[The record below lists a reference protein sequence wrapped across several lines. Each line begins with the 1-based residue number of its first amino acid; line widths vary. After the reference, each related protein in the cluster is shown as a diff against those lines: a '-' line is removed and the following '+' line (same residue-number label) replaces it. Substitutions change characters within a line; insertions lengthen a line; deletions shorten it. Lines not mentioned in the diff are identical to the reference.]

1 MAKIVALHYFAVVTR
16 CSSLRDA
23 ASQLDIHPNVLAR
36 HISQLEYY
44 MDAPL
49 LERGPLGIRLTAAGE
64 LLAAK
69 LDRTINELD
78 HVVRLIDDLK
88 GLRGGVV
95 GVHAAEGI
103 ASAILVPVLSGF
115 SSRHPHVRA
124 RLRTGTAKDAMR
136 AIEDAS
142 CDLALT
148 FFAPPSDAVTVVQR
162 IWLPQFIVA
171 PPDHPVTRTGG
182 AALPALAGYR
192 WVLPGPD
199 FGARTFFDRVAT
211 EAGCRI
217 VPTFEAS
224 SLDLQ
229 RTLVAQAGALAV
241 LPRAAVAEELA
252 AGTMA
257 AVPFPEAMP
266 VETSLDLCVPADRQ
280 PSFAAER
287 LRRDLETALKRLRA

>member
-16 CSSLRDA
+16 CTSLRDA
-23 ASQLDIHPNVLAR
+23 ATQLDIHPNVLAR

-78 HVVRLIDDLK
+78 HVARLIDDLK
-88 GLRGGVV
+88 GLRGGLV
-95 GVHAAEGI
+95 GVHAAEGV
-103 ASAILVPVLSGF
+103 ASAILVPVLAAF
-115 SSRHPHVRA
+115 SARHPHVRA
-124 RLRTGTAKDAMR
+124 RLRTGTAKDAVR

-148 FFAPPSDAVTVVQR
+148 FFAPASEAIAVVRRVR
-162 IWLPQFIVA
+162 LPQFIIA
-171 PPDHPVTRTGG
+171 PPGHPVTQAGG
-182 AALPALAGYR
+182 AACAVLGAYR
-192 WVLPGPD
+192 WVLPGPE
-199 FGARTFFDRVAT
+199 FGVRTFIDRAT
-211 EAGCRI
+211 AEAGCRI
-217 VPTFEAS
+217 VPTFEAA
-224 SLDLQ
+224 SLAVQ
-229 RTLVAQAGALAV
+229 RALILQAGALAV
-241 LPRAAVAEELA
+241 LPRAAFADEIA

-287 LRRDLETALKRLRA
+287 LRRDLEAALERVQP

>member
-16 CSSLRDA
+16 CTSLRDA
-23 ASQLDIHPNVLAR
+23 ATQLDIHPNVLAR

-88 GLRGGVV
+88 GLRGGLV
-95 GVHAAEGI
+95 GVHAAEGV
-103 ASAILVPVLSGF
+103 AAALLVPVLAAF
-115 SSRHPHVRA
+115 SARHPNVRA
-124 RLRTGTAKDAMR
+124 RLRTGTAKDAVR
-136 AIEDAS
+136 ALEDAS

-148 FFAPPSDAVTVVQR
+148 FFAPASDAIAVVR
-162 IWLPQFIVA
+162 RVRLPQFIIA
-171 PPDHPVTRTGG
+171 PPDHPVTRAGG
-182 AALPALAGYR
+182 AACTALSAYR
-192 WVLPGPD
+192 WVLPGPE
-199 FGARTFFDRVAT
+199 FGVRTFIERAAA

-217 VPTFEAS
+217 VPTFEAA
-224 SLDLQ
+224 SLALQ
-229 RTLVAQAGALAV
+229 RALILEAGALAV
-241 LPRAAVAEELA
+241 LPRAAFADEIA
-252 AGTMA
+252 AGRMA

-266 VETSLDLCVPADRQ
+266 VETSLDLCLPADRQ
-280 PSFAAER
+280 PSFAAAG
-287 LRRDLETALKRLRA
+287 LRRELEAALDRVRP

>member
-16 CSSLRDA
+16 CTSLRDA
-23 ASQLDIHPNVLAR
+23 AYQLDIHPNVLAR

-64 LLAAK
+64 LLAGK

-88 GLRGGVV
+88 GLRGGLV
-95 GVHAAEGI
+95 GVHAAEGV
-103 ASAILVPVLSGF
+103 ASAILVPVLADF
-115 SSRHPHVRA
+115 SARHPHVRA
-124 RLRTGTAKDAMR
+124 RLRTGTAKDAVR

-148 FFAPPSDAVTVVQR
+148 FFAPASDTIAVVRRVR
-162 IWLPQFIVA
+162 LPQFIIA
-171 PPDHPVTRTGG
+171 PPGHPVTRAGG
-182 AALPALAGYR
+182 TACAALGSYR
-192 WVLPGPD
+192 WVLPGPE
-199 FGARTFFDRVAT
+199 FGVRTFIDRAAA

-217 VPTFEAS
+217 VPTFEAA
-224 SLDLQ
+224 SLAVQ
-229 RTLVAQAGALAV
+229 RALILQAGALAV
-241 LPRAAVAEELA
+241 LPRAAFAGEIA
-252 AGTMA
+252 AGTMT
-257 AVPFPEAMP
+257 AVPFPDAMP
-266 VETSLDLCVPADRQ
+266 VETSLDLCLAADRQ

-287 LRRDLETALKRLRA
+287 LRRDLEAALERVQP

>member
-16 CSSLRDA
+16 CTSLRDA
-23 ASQLDIHPNVLAR
+23 AYQLDIHPNVLAR

-49 LERGPLGIRLTAAGE
+49 LERGPLGVRLTAAGE

-88 GLRGGVV
+88 GLRGGLV
-95 GVHAAEGI
+95 GVHAAEGV
-103 ASAILVPVLSGF
+103 ASAILVPVLAAF
-115 SSRHPHVRA
+115 SARHPHVRA
-124 RLRTGTAKDAMR
+124 RLRTGTAKDAVR

-148 FFAPPSDAVTVVQR
+148 FFAPASDAVAVVR
-162 IWLPQFIVA
+162 RVRLPQFIIA
-171 PPDHPVTRTGG
+171 PPGHPVTQAGG
-182 AALPALAGYR
+182 AACAALGGYR
-192 WVLPGPD
+192 WVLPGPE
-199 FGARTFFDRVAT
+199 FGVRTFIERAAT

-217 VPTFEAS
+217 VPTFEAA
-224 SLDLQ
+224 SLALQ
-229 RTLVAQAGALAV
+229 RALIVQAGALAV
-241 LPRAAVAEELA
+241 LPRAAFADEIA
-252 AGTMA
+252 AGTMV

-280 PSFAAER
+280 PSFAADR
-287 LRRDLETALKRLRA
+287 LRRELEAVLAQVRP

>member
-16 CSSLRDA
+16 CTSLRDA
-23 ASQLDIHPNVLAR
+23 ATQLDIHPNVLAR

-88 GLRGGVV
+88 GLRGGLV
-95 GVHAAEGI
+95 GVHAAEGV
-103 ASAILVPVLSGF
+103 ASAILVPVLAAF
-115 SSRHPHVRA
+115 SARHPHVRA
-124 RLRTGTAKDAMR
+124 RLRTGTAKDAVR

-148 FFAPPSDAVTVVQR
+148 FFAPASDAVAVVR
-162 IWLPQFIVA
+162 RVRLPQFIISA
-171 PPDHPVTRTGG
+171 PGHPVTRAGG
-182 AALPALAGYR
+182 AACAALSSYR

-199 FGARTFFDRVAT
+199 FGVRTFIDRVAT

-217 VPTFEAS
+217 VPTFETAS
-224 SLDLQ
+224 LALQ
-229 RTLVAQAGALAV
+229 RALIREADALAV
-241 LPRAAVAEELA
+241 LPRAAFADEIA
-252 AGTMA
+252 AGTMV

-266 VETSLDLCVPADRQ
+266 VETSLDLCLPADRQ
-280 PSFAAER
+280 PSFAADR
-287 LRRDLETALKRLRA
+287 LRRELEAALMQVQP

>member
-88 GLRGGVV
+88 GLRGGLV
-95 GVHAAEGI
+95 GVHAAEGV
-103 ASAILVPVLSGF
+103 ASAILVPVLSAFAG
-115 SSRHPHVRA
+115 RHPHVRA
-124 RLRTGTAKDAMR
+124 RLRTGTAKDAVR

-142 CDLALT
+142 CDIALT
-148 FFAPPSDAVTVVQR
+148 FFAPPSDAVTVAQR
-162 IWLPQFIVA
+162 IWLPQFIIA
-171 PPDHPVTRTGG
+171 PPDHPVTRPGG
-182 AALPALAGYR
+182 ASLPALAGYR
-192 WVLPGPD
+192 WVLPG
-199 FGARTFFDRVAT
+199 
-211 EAGCRI
+211 RI
-217 VPTFEAS
+217 SAS
-224 SLDLQ
+224 
-229 RTLVAQAGALAV
+229 A
-241 LPRAAVAEELA
+241 
-252 AGTMA
+252 
-257 AVPFPEAMP
+257 
-266 VETSLDLCVPADRQ
+266 
-280 PSFAAER
+280 PSSTGR
-287 LRRDLETALKRLRA
+287 RPRRDAGSCRPSRPRPSISSAPSWPRPAHWRFCRAPRSPTSSPPAP

>member
-1 MAKIVALHYFAVVTR
+1 MAKIVALQYFAVVTR
-16 CSSLRDA
+16 CTSLRDA
-23 ASQLDIHPNVLAR
+23 ATQLDIHPNVLAR

-49 LERGPLGIRLTAAGE
+49 LERSPLGIRLTAAGE

-88 GLRGGVV
+88 GLRGGLV
-95 GVHAAEGI
+95 GVHAAEGV
-103 ASAILVPVLSGF
+103 ASAILVPVLAAF
-115 SSRHPHVRA
+115 AARHPHVRA
-124 RLRTGTAKDAMR
+124 RLRTGTAKDAVR

-148 FFAPPSDAVTVVQR
+148 FFAPASDAITVIKRVR
-162 IWLPQFIVA
+162 LPQFIIA
-171 PPDHPVTRTGG
+171 PPDHPVTREGG
-182 AALPALAGYR
+182 ATPAALAGYR

-199 FGARTFFDRVAT
+199 FGVRTYLDRAAA

-217 VPTFEAS
+217 VPTFEAA

-229 RTLVAQAGALAV
+229 RTLIVQAGALGV
-241 LPRAAVAEELA
+241 LPRATVADGIA
-252 AGTMA
+252 AGTMV
-257 AVPFPEAMP
+257 AVPFPDTMP
-266 VETSLDLCVPADRQ
+266 VETYLDLCVPADRQ

-287 LRRDLETALKRLRA
+287 LRRDLEAALLQVRA

>member
-23 ASQLDIHPNVLAR
+23 ATQLDIHPNVLAR

-78 HVVRLIDDLK
+78 HVARLIDDLK
-88 GLRGGVV
+88 GLRGGLV
-95 GVHAAEGI
+95 GVHAAEGV
-103 ASAILVPVLSGF
+103 ASAVLVPVLAAF
-115 SSRHPHVRA
+115 SARYPQVRA
-124 RLRTGTAKDAMR
+124 RLRTGTAKDAVR

-148 FFAPPSDAVTVVQR
+148 FFAPASDAIAVVR
-162 IWLPQFIVA
+162 RVRLPQFIIA
-171 PPDHPVTRTGG
+171 PPGHPVTQAGG
-182 AALPALAGYR
+182 AVCTLLGSYR
-192 WVLPGPD
+192 WVLPGPE
-199 FGARTFFDRVAT
+199 FGVRTFIDRAAA

-217 VPTFEAS
+217 VPTFEAA
-224 SLDLQ
+224 SLALQ
-229 RTLVAQAGALAV
+229 RALIREAGALAV
-241 LPRAAVAEELA
+241 LPRAAFADEIA
-252 AGTMA
+252 AGTMV

-287 LRRDLETALKRLRA
+287 LRRDLETALMQLRP

>member
-23 ASQLDIHPNVLAR
+23 ATQLDIHPNVLAR

-78 HVVRLIDDLK
+78 HVARLIEDLK
-88 GLRGGVV
+88 GLRGGLV
-95 GVHAAEGI
+95 GVHAAEGV
-103 ASAILVPVLSGF
+103 ASAILVPVLAAF
-115 SSRHPHVRA
+115 SARYPHIRA
-124 RLRTGTAKDAMR
+124 RLRTGTAKDAVR

-148 FFAPPSDAVTVVQR
+148 FFAPASDAIAVVR
-162 IWLPQFIVA
+162 RVRLPQFIIA
-171 PPDHPVTRTGG
+171 TPGHPVTRAGG
-182 AALPALAGYR
+182 AACAALGSYR
-192 WVLPGPD
+192 WVLPGPE
-199 FGARTFFDRVAT
+199 FGVRTFIDRVAA

-217 VPTFEAS
+217 VPTFEAA
-224 SLDLQ
+224 SLALQ
-229 RTLVAQAGALAV
+229 RALILEAGALAV
-241 LPRAAVAEELA
+241 LPRATFAEEIA
-252 AGTMA
+252 AGTMV
-257 AVPFPEAMP
+257 AVPFPETMP
-266 VETSLDLCVPADRQ
+266 VETSLDLCLPADRQ
-280 PSFAAER
+280 PSFAGER
-287 LRRDLETALKRLRA
+287 LRRDLEAALAQVRP